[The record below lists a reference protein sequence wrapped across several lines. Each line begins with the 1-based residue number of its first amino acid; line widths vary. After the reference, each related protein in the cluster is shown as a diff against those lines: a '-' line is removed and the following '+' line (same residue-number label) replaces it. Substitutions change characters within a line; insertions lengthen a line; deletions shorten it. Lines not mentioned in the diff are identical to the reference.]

1 MTDEKFKEI
10 QEVRE
15 NIKNVKV
22 KIERLEMTKAKGE
35 CFYFDDSYSKVLV
48 SDLLPNLP
56 DILIGILNSRLQE
69 LEERYKEM

>member
-15 NIKNVKV
+15 NIKNVKD
-22 KIERLEMTKAKGE
+22 KIERLEMIKAKGR
-35 CFYFDDSYSKVLV
+35 CFYLDDSCSKVLV

-69 LEERYKEM
+69 FEERYKGM

>member
-15 NIKNVKV
+15 NIKNVRV
-22 KIERLEMTKAKGE
+22 KIEKLELTKASGR
-35 CFYFDDSYSKVLV
+35 CFYVDDSYSKVLI

-56 DILIGILNSRLQE
+56 DILIGILNSRLNE

>member
-15 NIKNVKV
+15 SIKNVKV
-22 KIERLEMTKAKGE
+22 KVEKLEMTKATGR
-35 CFYFDDSYSKVLV
+35 CFYLDDAYSKVLV
-48 SDLLPNLP
+48 SDFLPNLP